1 MKTTAILKNENGAMM
16 MLVTVMFL
24 VLLTVISIAASR
36 TATVETKIAANEYA
50 YQRCF
55 YNAEGAIMK
64 AVDLMDTEVNPKDE
78 VPAWM
83 GEDSVVINDDTVF
96 SYWEDDAET
105 GAVVAEG
112 WNVTPAGSSVKVTA
126 ARFMAVHKGVLPGS
140 SLDMSRPTKHSLN
153 IYGRCDK
160 DGTVLLTVGYTN
172 VYK

>member
-1 MKTTAILKNENGAMM
+1 MKTMAILKNENGAMM
-16 MLVTVMFL
+16 MLITVMFL

-36 TATVETKIAANEYA
+36 TAIVETKIAANEYA

-55 YNAEGAIMK
+55 YNAEGAIME
-64 AVDLMDTEVNPKDE
+64 AVDLLDTEVNPN
-78 VPAWM
+78 VSLPAWM
-83 GEDSVVINDDTVF
+83 GEDPSEINDKTVF
-96 SYWEDDAET
+96 AYWVEDAGT
-105 GAVVAEG
+105 GAVI
-112 WNVTPAGSSVKVTA
+112 PKSSKVDA
-126 ARFMAVHKGVLPGS
+126 ADTELMGVHLGVLPGN

>member
-55 YNAEGAIMK
+55 YNAEGAIME
-64 AVDLMDTEVNPKDE
+64 AVDLLDTTVNPISTK
-78 VPAWM
+78 PAWM
-83 GEDSVVINDDTVF
+83 GKDSVVINDDTVF

-105 GAVVAEG
+105 GAVVPEG
-112 WNVTPAGSSVKVTA
+112 SKVDATDSG
-126 ARFMAVHKGVLPGS
+126 FMAVHKGVLPGS
-140 SLDMSRPTKHSLN
+140 SLAMSKPTKHSFS
-153 IYGRCDK
+153 IYGRCEK
-160 DGTVLLTVGYTN
+160 NGMVMLSVGYAN
-172 VYK
+172 AYK